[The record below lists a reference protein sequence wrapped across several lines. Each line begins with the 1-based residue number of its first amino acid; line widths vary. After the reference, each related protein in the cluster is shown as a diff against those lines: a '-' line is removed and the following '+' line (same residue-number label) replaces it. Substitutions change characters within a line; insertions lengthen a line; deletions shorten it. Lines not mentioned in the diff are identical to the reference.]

1 MKQKEFEE
9 ILDKVDD
16 RGLKTALIAAG
27 YGPHAAAALSFHLDL
42 NQKGYNL
49 TTYYGSNWIRCWAI
63 YEIHRVRPVRSC
75 ECLLAGELY
84 FNIINKTS
92 KKNNSYQALKK
103 IKIDFSRYY
112 RKLQKSSGYTPQ
124 TNLCGKIYSADPE
137 INLML
142 LEFNELLHTD
152 DPLNIK
158 VFLDKIKEIH
168 NLSLE
173 EAIIKEI
180 GYRKSTNPYAPGH
193 LYIKNGSIFK
203 PLVNDGVATI
213 SNLRYTLIALLGY
226 SNCKTA
232 DSLKKRAT
240 SLTFADYG
248 KINSIPKE
256 ISAFKNLKYLSFRG
270 LPLESLPDEIGD
282 LTDLEELNLE
292 FTRLVIL
299 PATIGKLKK
308 LKILT
313 LYYSKLIEL
322 PDEIGN
328 LTSLEE
334 LDLGDNQILKLPAS
348 IGKLRNLKKLV
359 LRRNPL
365 QNIPK
370 EILDLEI
377 LTTDDLI
384 GVKLGKE
391 EIKKRTSNFPK

>member
-1 MKQKEFEE
+1 MKQKEFESLLGE
-9 ILDKVDD
+9 VDD
-16 RGLKTALIAAG
+16 RGLSTALKAAG
-27 YGPHAAAALSFHLDL
+27 YGLLAEAALSFHLRL

-49 TTYYGSNWIRCWAI
+49 TTYFYANVERYWAI
-63 YEIHRVRPVRSC
+63 YESRKVRPVRSQ
-75 ECLLAGELY
+75 ECVLSGDIY
-84 FNIINKTS
+84 FNIANQKTKSNK
-92 KKNNSYQALKK
+92 SYQALEKLK
-103 IKIDFSRYY
+103 CDFSRYY
-112 RKLQKSSGYTPQ
+112 RKLQRSSGDTPQ
-124 TNLCGKIYSADPE
+124 NKLSGKIYSADPE
-137 INLML
+137 INLL
-142 LEFNELLHTD
+142 LLDLNRLLHTD

-168 NLSLE
+168 DLSLE
-173 EAIIKEI
+173 EAIIKDI
-180 GYRKSTNPYAPGH
+180 GYRKSTNPFAPGY
-193 LYIKNGSIFK
+193 LYIKNGCILK

-226 SNCKTA
+226 SNCKSA

-240 SLTFADYG
+240 SLDFAKYG

-256 ISAFKNLKYLSFRG
+256 INTFKNLKYLSFRG

-292 FTRLVIL
+292 FTRLEIL

-313 LYYSKLIEL
+313 LYYSKLTEL

-334 LDLGDNQILKLPAS
+334 LDLGDNLILKLPSS

-377 LTTDDLI
+377 LTKDDLI
-384 GVKLGKE
+384 GVELGKDE
-391 EIKKRTSNFPK
+391 